1 MFLGWYDDTR
11 KKDPREKIEE
21 AVERYIAKF
30 GAHPDLC
37 LVNPADLTQYD
48 GVEVK
53 AVSYIRP
60 NHFWVGQA
68 DKAESIAA

>member
-30 GAHPDLC
+30 GSHPDLC
-37 LVNPADLTQYD
+37 LVNAADLTQYD

-53 AVSYIRP
+53 AVDYIRP

-68 DKAESIAA
+68 DSMAA